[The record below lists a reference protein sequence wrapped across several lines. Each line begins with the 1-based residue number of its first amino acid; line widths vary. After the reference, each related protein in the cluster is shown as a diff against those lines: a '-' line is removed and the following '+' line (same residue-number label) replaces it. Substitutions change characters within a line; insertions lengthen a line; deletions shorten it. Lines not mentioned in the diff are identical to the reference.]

1 MWALFAVIP
10 SADPL
15 PMPAPPWLL
24 AGLLLLTFFLHL
36 VPMNF
41 VLGGSLIAAVSRLR
55 GGEDSSRLVAW
66 MTKVMP
72 TMLATAITFGV
83 APLLFVQALYG
94 RLFFSSAVLMA
105 WFWFAVVPLVII
117 AYYGTYVLAFRKTM
131 SPAAAT
137 ALGVVLSL
145 MFLTIAFIYSN
156 KMSLMLRADAFLPM
170 YLANRGGTS
179 LNLGDPTLIPRYLHM
194 LLGAIGVAGLV
205 VAIYGLAVSDEAHG
219 AWAMKQGT
227 VWFLVPTVVNLLVG
241 LWWFALLPRD
251 VMFRFMGKNMAATL
265 SFTASILCGL
275 AALVLAIL
283 SLNAGNPRP
292 FVKSSVGMIVLTL
305 VLMIVVRDQVRLGT
319 VALAGFRPA
328 EWVEPQ
334 WGIIAIFAVLL
345 VGALGTVA
353 WMTALLFRRREA

>member
-1 MWALFAVIP
+1 MWALIAVIP
-10 SADPL
+10 SPDPL

-55 GGEDSSRLVAW
+55 GGDDSSRLVAW

-72 TMLATAITFGV
+72 TVLAAAITFGV

-94 RLFFSSAVLMA
+94 RLFFSSAILMA
-105 WFWFAVVPLVII
+105 WVWLAVVPLLMV
-117 AYYGTYVLAFRKTM
+117 AYYGTYVLAFRTSM
-131 SPAAAT
+131 SRRAAT
-137 ALGVVLSL
+137 ALGLLLSIL
-145 MFLTIAFIYSN
+145 FLTIAFIYSN

-179 LNLGDPTLIPRYLHM
+179 LNLADPTLIPRYLHM

-205 VAIYGLAVSDEAHG
+205 VVVYGLVVKDEQHS
-219 AWAMKQGT
+219 AWAMKLGT
-227 VWFLVPTVVNLLVG
+227 IWFLVPTVINLLVG

-251 VMFRFMGKNMAATL
+251 VMFRFMGKSMTATL
-265 SFTASILCGL
+265 SFTAAVLLGI

-283 SLNAGNPRP
+283 SLNTDHPRP
-292 FVKSSVGMIVLTL
+292 FLKGAVWTTLLTL
-305 VLMIVVRDQVRLGT
+305 VSMILVRDQVRLGMIS
-319 VALAGFRPA
+319 LAGFRPT

-334 WGIIAIFAVLL
+334 WSIIAIFAVLL
-345 VGALGTVA
+345 IGALGTVA
-353 WMTALLFRRREA
+353 WMAMLLFRRREV